1 MINKLIKPL
10 FNQIYPQ
17 IKNKE
22 KGVLYQIIKLIIHEA
37 KLEQLVNS
45 QEIYH
50 SFKIQESSELEDDF
64 RIVYEIQ
71 ESFLNSL
78 IPFTHD
84 IKRVIDEIKHQLKSY
99 LSYLN
104 PVIPAGIFENLG
116 NLVFRNNCSQAESKK
131 QMEILTLTLAAVFL
145 IGLAV
150 VGVLSNRNKPSSS
163 KASPATKST
172 AKSTAICL
180 ALPAFAVFGLKQR
193 EMTSEQVTDDLAE
206 EEIARDKIIELVEAA
221 TEFLCVEA
229 DNQIVMKT
237 TNQEVKPD
245 SQRKFYIRIHI
256 EIPSENDILN
266 EKTKYGIKDNLR
278 NLHPDT
284 KGKIIQLGSLTN
296 PYNLPSFNRI

>member
-1 MINKLIKPL
+1 MIIR
-10 FNQIYPQ
+10 
-17 IKNKE
+17 
-22 KGVLYQIIKLIIHEA
+22 EA

-45 QEIYH
+45 QEIYL
-50 SFKIQESSELEDDF
+50 SFEIQESSKLEDDF

-84 IKRVIDEIKHQLKSY
+84 IKRVIDEIKQQLK
-99 LSYLN
+99 SYLN
-104 PVIPAGIFENLG
+104 PVIPIGIFENLG
-116 NLVFRNNCSQAESKK
+116 NLGFINNCSQAEAKKQK
-131 QMEILTLTLAAVFL
+131 QMEILTLTAVFL

-150 VGVLSNRNKPSSS
+150 VGVLVLPNRNKPSSS
-163 KASPATKST
+163 KAIPAT
-172 AKSTAICL
+172 KSTAICL

-193 EMTSEQVTDDLAE
+193 EMASEQVTDDLAE

-229 DNQIVMKT
+229 DKQIAMKT

-245 SQRKFYIRIHI
+245 SQLKFYICIRI
-256 EIPSENDILN
+256 EIPSENDILE

-284 KGKIIQLGSLTN
+284 KGKIIQLGRLTD
-296 PYNLPSFNRI
+296 PSNLRLFNRI

>member
-1 MINKLIKPL
+1 MINKLIEPL
-10 FNQIYPQ
+10 FNRIYPQ

-71 ESFLNSL
+71 ESFINSL

-99 LSYLN
+99 LN
-104 PVIPAGIFENLG
+104 PVITAGIYENLG
-116 NLVFRNNCSQAESKK
+116 NVFINNCSQAESKK
-131 QMEILTLTLAAVFL
+131 QMEILTLAAVFL

-150 VGVLSNRNKPSSS
+150 VGVLVLPNKNKPSSS
-163 KASPATKST
+163 KAIPA
-172 AKSTAICL
+172 STAICL

-193 EMTSEQVTDDLAE
+193 EVTSEQVTDDLAE

-221 TEFLCVEA
+221 TEFLCAEA
-229 DNQIVMKT
+229 DKQIAMKT

-245 SQRKFYIRIHI
+245 SQLKFYIRIHI
-256 EIPSENDILN
+256 EIPSENDILK
-266 EKTKYGIKDNLR
+266 EKTKNGIKDNLR

-284 KGKIIQLGSLTN
+284 KGKIIQLGRLTD
-296 PYNLPSFNRI
+296 PSNLRFFNQI

>member
-1 MINKLIKPL
+1 MINKLIEPL
-10 FNQIYPQ
+10 FNRIYPQ

-22 KGVLYQIIKLIIHEA
+22 KGVLYQIIKLIIDEA

-64 RIVYEIQ
+64 RIVQ
-71 ESFLNSL
+71 AL

-84 IKRVIDEIKHQLKSY
+84 IKRVIDGIKQIKQQLKSY
-99 LSYLN
+99 LNL
-104 PVIPAGIFENLG
+104 VIPAGILENLE
-116 NLVFRNNCSQAESKK
+116 NVFINNCSQAESKK
-131 QMEILTLTLAAVFL
+131 QKQMEILTLAAVFL

-150 VGVLSNRNKPSSS
+150 VGVLPNKNKPSSS
-163 KASPATKST
+163 KAIPA
-172 AKSTAICL
+172 STAICL

-221 TEFLCVEA
+221 TEFLCVKA
-229 DNQIVMKT
+229 DEQIVMKT

-245 SQRKFYIRIHI
+245 SQLKFYICIRI
-256 EIPSENDILN
+256 EIPSENDILK

-284 KGKIIQLGSLTN
+284 KGKIIQLGRLTD
-296 PYNLPSFNRI
+296 PSNLRSFNRI

>member
-1 MINKLIKPL
+1 MINKLIEPL

-64 RIVYEIQ
+64 GIVYEIQ

-150 VGVLSNRNKPSSS
+150 VGVLVLPNRNSS
-163 KASPATKST
+163 KAIPAT
-172 AKSTAICL
+172 KSTAICL

-221 TEFLCVEA
+221 TEFRCVEA
-229 DNQIVMKT
+229 DKQIVMKT

-245 SQRKFYIRIHI
+245 SQLKFYIRIHI
-256 EIPSENDILN
+256 EIPSENDILK

-284 KGKIIQLGSLTN
+284 KGKIIQLGRLTD
-296 PYNLPSFNRI
+296 PSDLPSFNRI

>member
-1 MINKLIKPL
+1 MINKLLEPL
-10 FNQIYPQ
+10 FNQIYPIYPQ

-71 ESFLNSL
+71 ESFINSL

-84 IKRVIDEIKHQLKSY
+84 IKRVIDEIKQIKQQLKSY
-99 LSYLN
+99 LNL
-104 PVIPAGIFENLG
+104 VIPAGILENLE
-116 NLVFRNNCSQAESKK
+116 NVFRNNCSQAESKK

-150 VGVLSNRNKPSSS
+150 VGVLSNMNKPSSS
-163 KASPATKST
+163 KASPAT
-172 AKSTAICL
+172 KSTAICL

-193 EMTSEQVTDDLAE
+193 EMTSEQVIDDLAE

-221 TEFLCVEA
+221 TEFLCVKA
-229 DNQIVMKT
+229 DEQIVMKT

-245 SQRKFYIRIHI
+245 SQLKFYIRIHI
-256 EIPSENDILN
+256 EIPSENDIVK

-284 KGKIIQLGSLTN
+284 KGKIIQLGRLTD
-296 PYNLPSFNRI
+296 PSDLPSFNRI

>member
-1 MINKLIKPL
+1 MINKLIEPL
-10 FNQIYPQ
+10 FNRIYPQ

-64 RIVYEIQ
+64 GIVYEIQ

-150 VGVLSNRNKPSSS
+150 VGVLSNKNKPSSS
-163 KASPATKST
+163 KAIPAT
-172 AKSTAICL
+172 KSTAICL

-221 TEFLCVEA
+221 TEFRCVKA
-229 DNQIVMKT
+229 DEQIVMKT

-245 SQRKFYIRIHI
+245 SQLKFYIRIHI
-256 EIPSENDILN
+256 EIPSENDILK

-284 KGKIIQLGSLTN
+284 KGKIIQLGRLTD
-296 PYNLPSFNRI
+296 PSDLPSFNRI

>member
-1 MINKLIKPL
+1 MINKLIEPL
-10 FNQIYPQ
+10 FNRIYPQ

-64 RIVYEIQ
+64 GIVYEIQ

-116 NLVFRNNCSQAESKK
+116 NLVFNNCSQEESKK
-131 QMEILTLTLAAVFL
+131 QKQMEILTLAAVFL
-145 IGLAV
+145 IVLAFL
-150 VGVLSNRNKPSSS
+150 GVLVLPNRNKPSSTFS
-163 KASPATKST
+163 GITT
-172 AKSTAICL
+172 Q
-180 ALPAFAVFGLKQR
+180 F
-193 EMTSEQVTDDLAE
+193 EVTG
-206 EEIARDKIIELVEAA
+206 V
-221 TEFLCVEA
+221 
-229 DNQIVMKT
+229 
-237 TNQEVKPD
+237 
-245 SQRKFYIRIHI
+245 
-256 EIPSENDILN
+256 
-266 EKTKYGIKDNLR
+266 
-278 NLHPDT
+278 
-284 KGKIIQLGSLTN
+284 
-296 PYNLPSFNRI
+296 

>member
-1 MINKLIKPL
+1 MINKLIEPL
-10 FNQIYPQ
+10 FNRIYPQ
-17 IKNKE
+17 IKSKE
-22 KGVLYQIIKLIIHEA
+22 KGVLYQIIKLIIREA

-45 QEIYH
+45 QEIYL
-50 SFKIQESSELEDDF
+50 SFEIQESSKLEDDF

-84 IKRVIDEIKHQLKSY
+84 IKRVIDDIKQQLK
-99 LSYLN
+99 SYLN
-104 PVIPAGIFENLG
+104 PVIPIGIFENLG
-116 NLVFRNNCSQAESKK
+116 NLGFINNCSQAEAKKQK
-131 QMEILTLTLAAVFL
+131 QMEILTLTAVFL

-150 VGVLSNRNKPSSS
+150 VGVLVLPNRNKPSSS
-163 KASPATKST
+163 KAIPAT
-172 AKSTAICL
+172 KSTAICL

-193 EMTSEQVTDDLAE
+193 EIASEQVTDDLAE
-206 EEIARDKIIELVEAA
+206 EEIALDKIIELVEAA

-229 DNQIVMKT
+229 DKQIAMKT

-245 SQRKFYIRIHI
+245 SQLKFYICIRI
-256 EIPSENDILN
+256 EIPSENDILE

-284 KGKIIQLGSLTN
+284 KGKIIQLGRLTD
-296 PYNLPSFNRI
+296 PSNLRLFNRI

>member
-1 MINKLIKPL
+1 MINEMINELIEPL
-10 FNQIYPQ
+10 FNRIYPQ

-84 IKRVIDEIKHQLKSY
+84 IKRVIDEIKQQLKS
-99 LSYLN
+99 
-104 PVIPAGIFENLG
+104 VIPAGILENLE
-116 NLVFRNNCSQAESKK
+116 NVFRNNCSQTEAKK
-131 QMEILTLTLAAVFL
+131 QMKILTLAAVFL

-150 VGVLSNRNKPSSS
+150 VGVLVLPNKNKPSSS
-163 KASPATKST
+163 KAIPA
-172 AKSTAICL
+172 STAICL

-193 EMTSEQVTDDLAE
+193 EMTSEQVIDDLAE

-221 TEFLCVEA
+221 TEFLCVKA
-229 DNQIVMKT
+229 DEQIVMKT

-245 SQRKFYIRIHI
+245 SQLKFYIRIHI
-256 EIPSENDILN
+256 EIPSENDIVK

-284 KGKIIQLGSLTN
+284 KGKIIQLGRLTD
-296 PYNLPSFNRI
+296 PSNLPSFNRI